1 MTAPNATI
9 ASNARSRSRSGLHT
23 SHLLPRLDPVLEA
36 SSSHLPEVQLELN
49 RRDVGDH
56 DRTTE
61 LRELLCESPRVRT
74 HLQDPPTGFDGVGEE
89 ATMHLS
95 GYAARNIEIAR
106 CYRPLQGALN
116 SADEQVLSSFRERRI
131 SQNEYASS
139 Q

>member
-1 MTAPNATI
+1 
-9 ASNARSRSRSGLHT
+9 
-23 SHLLPRLDPVLEA
+23 
-36 SSSHLPEVQLELN
+36 
-49 RRDVGDH
+49 
-56 DRTTE
+56 
-61 LRELLCESPRVRT
+61 
-74 HLQDPPTGFDGVGEE
+74 
-89 ATMHLS
+89 MHLS